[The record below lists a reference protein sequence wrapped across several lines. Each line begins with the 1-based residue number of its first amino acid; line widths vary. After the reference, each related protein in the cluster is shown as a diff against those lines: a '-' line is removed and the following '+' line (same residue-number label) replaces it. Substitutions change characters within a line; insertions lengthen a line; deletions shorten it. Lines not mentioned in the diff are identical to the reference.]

1 MSIPQGIKKIKYLL
15 DINQK
20 QLAEILNVSP
30 SLITYYE
37 KGKKVPS
44 QLTLKKLIDLIKE
57 RNIDMSIEEF
67 LL

>member
-37 KGKKVPS
+37 KGKKVR
-44 QLTLKKLIDLIKE
+44 DLIKE